1 MSDFSRR
8 RFVFIDF
15 ENLRKVQFKQLE
27 RVANRVFILIDE
39 QEQSI
44 PFSLVKEMQSLGKAI
59 RWVPIPNA
67 PDKKFNLH
75 IAFLLGKFHQK
86 ISKHTE
92 FIVLSNDPAF
102 DSLMNFINDQGRSCL
117 RVKSQSI
124 SKPTP
129 EKSPTGSN
137 ANGYTNADNEGP
149 SLQDAEGESII
160 DEAFNNG
167 ILESSTNDTIRKLEH
182 LKNRPSELS
191 KLRRYVTLHNE
202 EFAKRGSIDE
212 IIRQM
217 QRKKKIA
224 IKGARVTYNFE

>member
-27 RVANRVFILIDE
+27 RVASRVFILIDE
-39 QEQSI
+39 REKSI
-44 PFSLVKEMQSLGKAI
+44 PFSLVKEMQNLGKAI
-59 RWVPIPNA
+59 RWVPVPNVH
-67 PDKKFNLH
+67 DKNFNLH

-86 ISKHTE
+86 INKHTE
-92 FIVLSNDPAF
+92 FIVLSNDTSF
-102 DSLMNFINDQGRSCL
+102 DSLMTFINDQGRSCL
-117 RVKSQSI
+117 RVKSKTV
-124 SKPTP
+124 SKPS
-129 EKSPTGSN
+129 EVKQQNGSGSIE
-137 ANGYTNADNEGP
+137 ADTEGPALTNAKNP
-149 SLQDAEGESII
+149 SIM
-160 DEAFNNG
+160 DEAFSNG
-167 ILESSTNDTIRKLEH
+167 ILESSTNDTIRKLAH
-182 LKNRPSELS
+182 LKNRPAELA

-217 QRKKKIA
+217 ERKNKIA